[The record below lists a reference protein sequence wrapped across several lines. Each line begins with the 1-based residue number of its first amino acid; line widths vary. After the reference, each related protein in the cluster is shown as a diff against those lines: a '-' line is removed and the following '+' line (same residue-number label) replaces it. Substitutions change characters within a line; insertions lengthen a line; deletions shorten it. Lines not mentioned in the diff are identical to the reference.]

1 MTIVVPD
8 GRALS
13 QLLDREAICD
23 VLRMERFWRDQGDWQ
38 SLLSCYTEDA
48 RVRTTWFDGSA
59 ADFVEASER
68 MAGRGRHSKHLI
80 TPTYVRIRGD
90 RALAESLGEI
100 HNRSLFEGV
109 EVDMVQHC
117 RFSSRLRRT
126 GAGWRLAS
134 FEGIYQRDTIQPVDP
149 GQRVV
154 LDWDE
159 VRRFRP
165 SYRIWSYA
173 LSRLGYEVLQD
184 RLGDDRP
191 AELHVFYRA
200 EEHWLLTG
208 ETLQPPRLVTEDA

>member
-1 MTIVVPD
+1 MTAAGAD
-8 GRALS
+8 GEALAR
-13 QLLDREAICD
+13 LLDREAIRD
-23 VLRMERFWRDQGDWQ
+23 LVRMERFWRDHGEWR
-38 SLLSCYTEDA
+38 SLLGCYTDDA
-48 RVRTTWFDGSA
+48 RVRTTWFDGPA
-59 ADFVEASER
+59 GDFVEASER

-80 TPTYVRIRGD
+80 TPTHVRVQGE

-100 HNRSLFEGV
+100 HNRSLLDGI

-126 GAGWRLAS
+126 AAGWRLAS

-149 GQRVV
+149 GQRVP

-191 AELHVFYRA
+191 AELQAFYRA

-208 ETLQPPRLVTEDA
+208 ETLRPPAR

>member
-1 MTIVVPD
+1 MSVGSVD
-8 GRALS
+8 ERALGE
-13 QLLDREAICD
+13 LIEREAIFD
-23 VLRMERFWRDQGDWQ
+23 LLRLERFWRDQGEWDK
-38 SLLSCYTEDA
+38 LADCYTEEA
-48 RVRTTWFDGSA
+48 HVRTTWFDGSA
-59 ADFVEASER
+59 ADFVEASRE
-68 MAGRGRHSKHLI
+68 MAGRGRLSKHMI
-80 TPTYVRIRGD
+80 TPTYLRIRGD

-100 HNRSLFEGV
+100 HNRSTFDGI
-109 EVDMVQHC
+109 EVDMIQYC
-117 RFSSRLRRT
+117 RFFSRLRRT
-126 GAGWRLAS
+126 PAGWRLAS

-149 GQRVV
+149 GQRVP

-191 AELHVFYRA
+191 AELQAFYRA

-208 ETLQPPRLVTEDA
+208 ETLRPPAR